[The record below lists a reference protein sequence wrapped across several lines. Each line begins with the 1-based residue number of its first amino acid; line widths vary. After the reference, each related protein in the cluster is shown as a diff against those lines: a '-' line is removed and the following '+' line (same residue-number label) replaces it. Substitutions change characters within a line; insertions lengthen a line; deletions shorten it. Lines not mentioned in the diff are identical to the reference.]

1 LDSISEKLF
10 GKLKNACDKC
20 SSDTIS
26 LSGGLDSTILAYYLQ
41 KQKPKA
47 ISIIAKDFEANDLV
61 YCQMASQEFDLP
73 LTIYNVETEQI
84 LEAVEETIKILKNF
98 NDIEIRNNIVMYL
111 AIKWAKDNQSDGII
125 TGDGADELF
134 AGYNFLL
141 DKSKQELE
149 GEIQRIYS
157 IMHFPPTQKIGKYL
171 GLKVESPFLDEDVVD
186 FALSI
191 PGNLKVD
198 TRDGK
203 KYGKWILRKTFE
215 GKIPEKIL
223 WREKSPMQDGAGTNK
238 LGDLFENMISDSKFD
253 EKRKTIQQN
262 HGITIRTKESMY
274 YFDIFRKLHG
284 IHQTVDEEIN
294 SCPYCHFNTEN
305 SKFCRMCGAF
315 PI

>member
-1 LDSISEKLF
+1 MLDSISEKLF
-10 GKLKNACDKC
+10 EKLKNACDKC

-157 IMHFPPTQKIGKYL
+157 IMHFPTQKIGKYL

-253 EKRKTIQQN
+253 EKRKTVQQS

-274 YFDIFRKLHG
+274 YFDIFQKLHG

>member
-61 YCQMASQEFDLP
+61 YCQMASQEFDLS

-157 IMHFPPTQKIGKYL
+157 IMHFPTQKIGKYL

-238 LGDLFENMISDSKFD
+238 LGDLFENLISDSKFD
-253 EKRKTIQQN
+253 EKRKTVQQS

-274 YFDIFRKLHG
+274 YFDIFQKLHG

>member
-1 LDSISEKLF
+1 MDSISEKLF

-41 KQKPKA
+41 KQKPNA

-157 IMHFPPTQKIGKYL
+157 IMHFPTQKIGKYL

-203 KYGKWILRKTFE
+203 KYGKWILR
-215 GKIPEKIL
+215 
-223 WREKSPMQDGAGTNK
+223 
-238 LGDLFENMISDSKFD
+238 
-253 EKRKTIQQN
+253 
-262 HGITIRTKESMY
+262 
-274 YFDIFRKLHG
+274 
-284 IHQTVDEEIN
+284 
-294 SCPYCHFNTEN
+294 
-305 SKFCRMCGAF
+305 
-315 PI
+315 

>member
-20 SSDTIS
+20 SSETIS

-157 IMHFPPTQKIGKYL
+157 IMHFPTQKIGKYL

-253 EKRKTIQQN
+253 EKRKTVQQS

-274 YFDIFRKLHG
+274 YFDIFQKLHG

>member
-1 LDSISEKLF
+1 MDSISEKLF

-157 IMHFPPTQKIGKYL
+157 IMHFPTQKIGKYL

-253 EKRKTIQQN
+253 EKRKTIQQS

>member
-141 DKSKQELE
+141 DKSKEELE
-149 GEIQRIYS
+149 EEIQRIYS
-157 IMHFPPTQKIGKYL
+157 IMHFPTQKIGKYL

-253 EKRKTIQQN
+253 EKRKTVQQS

>member
-1 LDSISEKLF
+1 MDSISEKLF

-20 SSDTIS
+20 SSETIS

-157 IMHFPPTQKIGKYL
+157 IMHFPTQKIGKYL

-253 EKRKTIQQN
+253 EKRKTIQQS

>member
-1 LDSISEKLF
+1 
-10 GKLKNACDKC
+10 
-20 SSDTIS
+20 
-26 LSGGLDSTILAYYLQ
+26 
-41 KQKPKA
+41 
-47 ISIIAKDFEANDLV
+47 
-61 YCQMASQEFDLP
+61 
-73 LTIYNVETEQI
+73 
-84 LEAVEETIKILKNF
+84 
-98 NDIEIRNNIVMYL
+98 
-111 AIKWAKDNQSDGII
+111 
-125 TGDGADELF
+125 
-134 AGYNFLL
+134 
-141 DKSKQELE
+141 
-149 GEIQRIYS
+149 
-157 IMHFPPTQKIGKYL
+157 MHFPTQKIGKYL

-274 YFDIFRKLHG
+274 YFDIFQKLHG

>member
-1 LDSISEKLF
+1 MDSISEKLF

-149 GEIQRIYS
+149 EEIQRIYS
-157 IMHFPPTQKIGKYL
+157 IMHFPTQKIGKYL

-274 YFDIFRKLHG
+274 YFDIFQKLHG

>member
-1 LDSISEKLF
+1 MDSISEKLF
-10 GKLKNACDKC
+10 EKLKNACDKC

-157 IMHFPPTQKIGKYL
+157 IMHFPTQKIGKYL

-215 GKIPEKIL
+215 EKIPEKIL

>member
-1 LDSISEKLF
+1 LDRISEKLF

-20 SSDTIS
+20 SSETIS

-157 IMHFPPTQKIGKYL
+157 IMHFPTQKIGKYL

-186 FALSI
+186 FALSM

-253 EKRKTIQQN
+253 EKRKTVQQS

-274 YFDIFRKLHG
+274 YFDIFQKLHG

>member
-1 LDSISEKLF
+1 MDSISEKLF

-157 IMHFPPTQKIGKYL
+157 IMHFPTQKIGKYL

-253 EKRKTIQQN
+253 EKRKTVQQS

-274 YFDIFRKLHG
+274 YFDIFQKLHG

>member
-1 LDSISEKLF
+1 MDSISEKLF
-10 GKLKNACDKC
+10 EKLKNACDKC

-157 IMHFPPTQKIGKYL
+157 IMHFPTQKIGKYL
-171 GLKVESPFLDEDVVD
+171 GVKVESPFLDEDVVD

-238 LGDLFENMISDSKFD
+238 LGDLFENLISDSKFD
-253 EKRKTIQQN
+253 EKRKTVQQS